1 MSKISLEKILSII
14 AKNIN
19 EEPNNLNLNSES
31 KDFYY
36 WDSISQVTILLE
48 IEKAIGK
55 KLNSD
60 GLLELDSVK
69 KIVSELKK
77 KNVYI

>member
-55 KLNSD
+55 KLKSD

>member
-48 IEKAIGK
+48 IEKVTGK

-69 KIVSELKK
+69 KIVSELRK
-77 KNVYI
+77 KNVYL

>member
-69 KIVSELKK
+69 KIVSELRK

>member
-48 IEKAIGK
+48 IEKVTGK

-69 KIVSELKK
+69 KIVSELRK

>member
-60 GLLELDSVK
+60 GLLEL
-69 KIVSELKK
+69 
-77 KNVYI
+77 

>member
-55 KLNSD
+55 N
-60 GLLELDSVK
+60 
-69 KIVSELKK
+69 
-77 KNVYI
+77 

>member
-19 EEPNNLNLNSES
+19 DLNSES